1 MGAAGN
7 KRLSEDMNKTRVGD
21 RWLFNQRRYT
31 ELVRYLLRHQNG
43 KCREG
48 ISEDR
53 ELEKRGENEGETL

>member
-31 ELVRYLLRHQNG
+31 ELVRYLLVTKMGNA
-43 KCREG
+43 E
-48 ISEDR
+48 
-53 ELEKRGENEGETL
+53 RGSPRTGS